1 MTGTTTA
8 RTAVLITALAVSLT
22 ATSALAETATF
33 KTVTSKANAAKASVK
48 TLAKANRPASTLEA
62 ARDVSSGAS
71 IDQRPD
77 VPGHPPAQPRSRAPA
92 STRAAASSAA
102 RQ

>member
-1 MTGTTTA
+1 MMTGTTTA

-33 KTVTSKANAAKASVK
+33 KTVTSKANAAKANAAKASVK

-77 VPGHPPAQPRSRAPA
+77 VPGHPPA
-92 STRAAASSAA
+92 
-102 RQ
+102 